1 MAAAATK
8 AAWAAATAV
17 ASKSAAVD
25 LERRRDG
32 NMRLQQHV
40 YAQNTNHAGLSPA
53 CAFRDASIIVQTDE
67 QTLDM
72 FCNWLHHYR
81 QLKLPNPVYVVAYGS
96 AAGKVGARNFE
107 NVSFVA
113 PPRMDRLGG
122 ARGGAGGIGAQN
134 FGSSAFYALNTAK
147 IKVAAQLVRSTR
159 RPVVFT
165 DVDTALRRDP
175 FSLLQDLFA
184 ALPPSK
190 VFAIAPDQNER
201 DPLRTGVCACF
212 FAACANHAGERVLHR
227 WWNASGGFAST
238 VNEQKAF
245 NRLVDKEPELLAG
258 PVALLPYTHF
268 PTGHGNPPL
277 RPSVAMVHA
286 NWVRGHDAKV
296 KRLRSHKLWRD
307 GACADFQ

>member
-1 MAAAATK
+1 M
-8 AAWAAATAV
+8 
-17 ASKSAAVD
+17 
-25 LERRRDG
+25 
-32 NMRLQQHV
+32 
-40 YAQNTNHAGLSPA
+40 
-53 CAFRDASIIVQTDE
+53 QTDE
-67 QTLDM
+67 QTIDM

-175 FSLLQDLFA
+175 FALLQDLFA

-268 PTGHGNPPL
+268 AEATASRAAAAVAADGPRQLGARPRREGQKARFRLCGATARAPTFSRREL
-277 RPSVAMVHA
+277 RSRTRAHRVHA
-286 NWVRGHDAKV
+286 PISS
-296 KRLRSHKLWRD
+296 RSLP
-307 GACADFQ
+307 